1 MEIITLHP
9 GNPDR
14 RAVSRA
20 VDALLDGKLIIYPT
34 DTHPALAADGLN
46 AKAVERLCRLKQIN
60 PEKQSLTLVCDS
72 ISAAAQYARIDNV
85 AFSIIKRNTPGPVT
99 FILPPSP
106 SMPKVYKGRK
116 QVGIRIPDNPIALM
130 LAEEL
135 GRPLLSGSLGTSD
148 PTELDSSVE
157 LLLIDADAEFLDDVE
172 SSAIVEL
179 TNSSE
184 PVILRESSRP
194 LSL

>member
-1 MEIITLHP
+1 MEIVNLHP
-9 GNPDR
+9 ANPDR
-14 RAVSRA
+14 RAISRA
-20 VDALLDGKLIIYPT
+20 ADALRDGKLVIYPT

-46 AKAVERLCRLKQIN
+46 IKAVERLCRLKQIN
-60 PEKQSLTLVCDS
+60 PERQSLTLVCDS
-72 ISAAAQYARIDNV
+72 ISSAAQYARIDNV
-85 AFSIIKRNTPGPVT
+85 AFSIIKRNTPGAVT

-148 PTELDSSVE
+148 PSELEASVT
-157 LLLIDADAEFLDDVE
+157 LLLIDADAEYLDSVE
-172 SSAIVEL
+172 SSAIVDL
-179 TNSSE
+179 MDSSE
-184 PVILRESSRP
+184 PVIVRESSRP